1 MFGNW
6 KENKVKL
13 GGFIIMICLIPILLL
28 LITFNFIKYEQTTNI
43 KHMKVAVVNQDQSA
57 TFKGKRWQLGNRY

>member
-43 KHMKVAVVNQDQSA
+43 KHMK
-57 TFKGKRWQLGNRY
+57 GKRWQLGNRY